1 MGGGRLL
8 IASGADR
15 AYFPLLRDMVL
26 SIRAQRRDVALGVLD
41 LGLDGEQRE
50 WLSSEVEHVVRPAWD
65 LDFPGCA
72 NTADTFKA
80 QVARP
85 FLRRHFPGYEVYLWV
100 DADAWL
106 QDGRV
111 IDLYMN
117 AAGRDRLAITPEIDR
132 AYKRHYKRPKL
143 FGWTLAWKNYRRSVR
158 LARRRSAGAQPDGQL
173 RSIRIASRRAALGQ
187 LGGVSCRKCCSA
199 RNSFSSSRRR

>member
-15 AYFPLLRDMVL
+15 EYFPLLRDTVL
-26 SIRAQRRDVALGVLD
+26 SIRAQRREVALGVLD

-50 WLSSEVEHVVRPAWD
+50 WLSSQVEHVVRPAWD
-65 LDFPGCA
+65 LDFPGRA
-72 NTADTFKA
+72 HTPDTFKA

-111 IDLYMN
+111 IDLYVD

-132 AYKRHYKRPKL
+132 AYKRH
-143 FGWTLAWKNYRRSVR
+143 
-158 LARRRSAGAQPDGQL
+158 
-173 RSIRIASRRAALGQ
+173 
-187 LGGVSCRKCCSA
+187 
-199 RNSFSSSRRR
+199 